1 MGLTQAERARNV
13 QGAFRVSPSG
23 RAAIA
28 GRRILLVDDVM
39 TSGATIEACA
49 RTLRRAGAAE
59 VDALIFA
66 RVVNHIGPPI

>member
-1 MGLTQAERARNV
+1 MDTTQHKTKHART
-13 QGAFRVSPSG
+13 
-23 RAAIA
+23 
-28 GRRILLVDDVM
+28 RILLVDDVM

-59 VDALIFA
+59 VDVLIFA